1 MNGCKSSIYI
11 RLLMYFT
18 DQIPVKKGSMAEK
31 TIYYSNEE
39 ITVAWKPALCIHSG
53 NCVRGLGKVFDP
65 RRKSWIDMSQAGSAE
80 IVAQVKNAQ
89 AGP

>member
-1 MNGCKSSIYI
+1 
-11 RLLMYFT
+11 MYFT
-18 DQIPVKKGSMAEK
+18 DQIPVKKCSMAEK

-39 ITVAWKPALCIHSG
+39 ITVAWKLALCIHSG